1 MATSLMST
9 LKLVTASRENKV
21 SPVLQ
26 RRQKLIKKLDEQI
39 ELAKAQA
46 NGTAFTAT
54 KFKNVINAETGIMEY
69 KQVPKRVR
77 AWWWK
82 NDAGKWNLVVRY
94 GARIIELS
102 KGKNSIELENEA
114 AILPTLDLVRKIIE
128 AGELDAAITAVSKA
142 VELKLD

>member
-9 LKLVTASRENKV
+9 LKLVAATRENKV

-39 ELAKAQA
+39 LLATAA
-46 NGTAFTAT
+46 LNGETYQST
-54 KFKNVINAETGIMEY
+54 KFKNVVNAEGLTEY

-82 NDAGKWNLVVRY
+82 NDAGKINLVVRY
-94 GARIIELS
+94 GARIVELS

-114 AILPTLDLVRKIIE
+114 AILPTLDLVKKIIE
-128 AGELDAAITAVSKA
+128 AGELDAAITAVSK
-142 VELKLD
+142 VVDLKLD

>member
-9 LKLVTASRENKV
+9 LKLVAATRENKV

-39 ELAKAQA
+39 LLATAA
-46 NGTAFTAT
+46 LNGETYQST
-54 KFKNVINAETGIMEY
+54 KFKNVINAEGVTEY

-82 NDAGKWNLVVRY
+82 NDAGKINLVVRY
-94 GARIIELS
+94 GARIVELS

-114 AILPTLDLVRKIIE
+114 AILPTLDLVKKIIG
-128 AGELDAAITAVSKA
+128 AGELDEAITKVSKA

>member
-39 ELAKAQA
+39 LLATAA
-46 NGTAFTAT
+46 LNGETYQST
-54 KFKNVINAETGIMEY
+54 KFKSVVNAEGVKEY

-82 NDAGKWNLVVRY
+82 NDTGKYNLVVRY
-94 GARIIELS
+94 GARIVELS

-114 AILPTLDLVRKIIE
+114 AILPTLDLVKKIIE

>member
-1 MATSLMST
+1 MATSLIST
-9 LKLVTASRENKV
+9 LKLVSATRENKV

-39 ELAKAQA
+39 LLATAA
-46 NGTAFTAT
+46 LNGTTYQST
-54 KFKNVINAETGIMEY
+54 KFKNVVNAEGVTEY

-77 AWWWK
+77 AWRWK
-82 NDAGKWNLVVRY
+82 NDAGKYNLVVRY
-94 GARIIELS
+94 GARIVELS

-114 AILPTLDLVRKIIE
+114 ALLPTLDLVKKIIE
-128 AGELDAAITAVSKA
+128 AGELDDAITAVSKV

>member
-9 LKLVTASRENKV
+9 LKLVAATRENKV

-26 RRQKLIKKLDEQI
+26 RRLKLIKKLDEQI
-39 ELAKAQA
+39 LLATAA
-46 NGTAFTAT
+46 LNGETYQST
-54 KFKNVINAETGIMEY
+54 KFENIVNAEGVTEY

-82 NDAGKWNLVVRY
+82 NDAGKYNLVVRY
-94 GARIIELS
+94 GARIVELS
-102 KGKNSIELENEA
+102 KGKNSIELENET
-114 AILPTLDLVRKIIE
+114 AILPTLDLVKKIIE
-128 AGELDAAITAVSKA
+128 AGELDEAITKVSKA